1 MESETESPEGAE
13 EEAEEGVT
21 SGGEMAEEGE
31 EGEVA
36 DVPEGEDVA
45 EEDGA
50 TEEKPAA
57 DQGKRLR
64 RMRRR
69 F

>member
-1 MESETESPEGAE
+1 MSTPLALPD
-13 EEAEEGVT
+13 T
-21 SGGEMAEEGE
+21 LTCNHDTD
-31 EGEVA
+31 VA
-36 DVPEGEDVA
+36 DVPQPEGEEVA
-45 EEDGA
+45 EEDSA
-50 TEEKPAA
+50 NEEKPAA